1 MAATAAL
8 LLVSVSA
15 TAGDYWNCHPTC
27 STVATNAAN
36 DAKNSAKQQGYNSC
50 NQYQNNND
58 RYACYAS
65 VDSYANNTVYPQVY
79 SSVYYSCMSS
89 C

>member
-8 LLVSVSA
+8 LLVSASV
-15 TAGDYWNCHPTC
+15 TAADYHGCNSTC

-36 DAKNSAKQQGYNSC
+36 DAKHSARQQGYNSC
-50 NQYQNNND
+50 NQLQNLSD
-58 RYACYAS
+58 RYACYSS
-65 VDSYANNTVYPQVY
+65 VDSYASNTVYPQVY
-79 SSVYYSCMSS
+79 ASVYYSCMSS